1 MKAETDNRY
10 DVFISCKSEDYKNG
24 KRIHDFLSK
33 NGVKSFISCCERHNM
48 PKDEYLKVISETLEK
63 SDNLILYTSSKEY
76 PNTEFVRFEWSSFL
90 NEILSGRKS
99 GNIITILKDVK
110 VADLPFALRGRE
122 SFEYKKYQEGYKV
135 VYAKRKTREGET
147 WFKKATA
154 KLFYRFLAAMTS
166 IEIPVD
172 VGDFRLIDKV
182 IVNHLRNMPEKSK
195 YIRGQISWIGYKQT
209 FVEYHRDARL
219 YGKTNYPLKKMLRL
233 AFDGITAFS
242 DKPLKMASA
251 IGIISAILSLLAI
264 IYALI
269 SYFIFDSAV
278 SGWTSLIISV
288 LFIGGVQ
295 LITIGIIGEYIARIN
310 NDVRNRPLY
319 IIEEENIENQENNKQ

>member
-1 MKAETDNRY
+1 MRRFFFAIIMEISAIVPSYNEEKNVPLIYERLTKVLSQINPNYEIIFINDYSKDNTLSVIKTIAQEDSHVKYISFSRNFGHQIAVSAGLDMCKGKA
-10 DVFISCKSEDYKNG
+10 V
-24 KRIHDFLSK
+24 
-33 NGVKSFISCCERHNM
+33 
-48 PKDEYLKVISETLEK
+48 VIIDGDLQDPPE
-63 SDNLILYTSSKEY
+63 LILEM
-76 PNTEFVRFEWSSFL
+76 
-90 NEILSGRKS
+90 
-99 GNIITILKDVK
+99 
-110 VADLPFALRGRE
+110 
-122 SFEYKKYQEGYKV
+122 YKKYQEGYKV

-172 VGDFRLIDKV
+172 VGDFRLIDQV

-264 IYALI
+264 VYALI
-269 SYFIFDSAV
+269 SHFIFDSAV

>member
-1 MKAETDNRY
+1 MEISVIVPSFNEEKNVPLIYERLTSTLSQISDDYEIIFVNDCSKDNTLE
-10 DVFISCKSEDYKNG
+10 VIKQ
-24 KRIHDFLSK
+24 LSK
-33 NGVKSFISCCERHNM
+33 KDSHVKYISFSRNFGHQIAVSAGLDMC
-48 PKDEYLKVISETLEK
+48 KGKAVVIIDGDLQDPPE
-63 SDNLILYTSSKEY
+63 LILEM
-76 PNTEFVRFEWSSFL
+76 
-90 NEILSGRKS
+90 
-99 GNIITILKDVK
+99 
-110 VADLPFALRGRE
+110 
-122 SFEYKKYQEGYKV
+122 YKKYQEGYKV
-135 VYAKRKTREGET
+135 VYAKRKSREGET
-147 WFKKATA
+147 WFKKITA

-264 IYALI
+264 VYALI
-269 SYFIFDSAV
+269 SHFIFDSAV

-319 IIEEENIENQENNKQ
+319 IIEEENIEKEQKNIEKDEIHRDRQ

>member
-1 MKAETDNRY
+1 MEISVIVPSFNEEKNVPLIYERLTSTLSQISDDYEIIFVNDCSKDNTLE
-10 DVFISCKSEDYKNG
+10 VIKQ
-24 KRIHDFLSK
+24 LSK
-33 NGVKSFISCCERHNM
+33 KDSHVKYISFSRNFGHQIAVSAGLDMC
-48 PKDEYLKVISETLEK
+48 KGKAVVIIDGDLQDPPE
-63 SDNLILYTSSKEY
+63 LILEM
-76 PNTEFVRFEWSSFL
+76 
-90 NEILSGRKS
+90 
-99 GNIITILKDVK
+99 
-110 VADLPFALRGRE
+110 
-122 SFEYKKYQEGYKV
+122 YKKYQEGYKV

-172 VGDFRLIDKV
+172 VGDFRLIDQV
-182 IVNHLRNMPEKSK
+182 IVKHLRNMPEKSK

-264 IYALI
+264 VYALI
-269 SYFIFDSAV
+269 SHFIFDSAV

-319 IIEEENIENQENNKQ
+319 IIEEQNIEDEQ

>member
-1 MKAETDNRY
+1 MEISAIVPSYNEEKNVPLIYKRLTDT
-10 DVFISCKSEDYKNG
+10 
-24 KRIHDFLSK
+24 LSK
-33 NGVKSFISCCERHNM
+33 ISDKYEIIFVNDCS
-48 PKDEYLKVISETLEK
+48 KDSTLSVIKQISEEDSHVKYISFSRNFGHQIAVSAGLDMCKGNAVVIIDGDLQDPPE
-63 SDNLILYTSSKEY
+63 LILEM
-76 PNTEFVRFEWSSFL
+76 
-90 NEILSGRKS
+90 
-99 GNIITILKDVK
+99 
-110 VADLPFALRGRE
+110 
-122 SFEYKKYQEGYKV
+122 YKKYQEGYKV

-195 YIRGQISWIGYKQT
+195 YIRGQISWIGYQQT

>member
-1 MKAETDNRY
+1 MEISAIVPSYNEEKNVPLIYKRLTDTLSQ
-10 DVFISCKSEDYKNG
+10 ISDKYEIIFVNDCSKDST
-24 KRIHDFLSK
+24 LSVIK
-33 NGVKSFISCCERHNM
+33 Q
-48 PKDEYLKVISETLEK
+48 ISEKDSHVKYISFSRNFGHQIAVSAGLDMCKGKAVVIIDGDLQDPPE
-63 SDNLILYTSSKEY
+63 LILEM
-76 PNTEFVRFEWSSFL
+76 
-90 NEILSGRKS
+90 
-99 GNIITILKDVK
+99 
-110 VADLPFALRGRE
+110 
-122 SFEYKKYQEGYKV
+122 YKKYQEGYKV

-182 IVNHLRNMPEKSK
+182 IVKHLRNMPEKSK

-209 FVEYHRDARL
+209 FVEYDRDARL

-264 IYALI
+264 VYALI
-269 SYFIFDSAV
+269 SHFIFDSAV

>member
-1 MKAETDNRY
+1 MEISAIVPSYNEEKNVPLIYKRLTDT
-10 DVFISCKSEDYKNG
+10 
-24 KRIHDFLSK
+24 LSK
-33 NGVKSFISCCERHNM
+33 ISDKYEIIFVNDCS
-48 PKDEYLKVISETLEK
+48 KDSTLSVIKQISEEDSHVKYISFSRNFGHQIAVSAGLDMCKGNAVVIIDGDLQDPPE
-63 SDNLILYTSSKEY
+63 LILEM
-76 PNTEFVRFEWSSFL
+76 
-90 NEILSGRKS
+90 
-99 GNIITILKDVK
+99 
-110 VADLPFALRGRE
+110 
-122 SFEYKKYQEGYKV
+122 YKKYQEGYKV

-264 IYALI
+264 VYALI
-269 SYFIFDSAV
+269 SHFIFDSAV

>member
-1 MKAETDNRY
+1 MEISVIVPSFNEEKNVPLIYERLTSTLSQISDDYEIIFVNDCSKDNTLE
-10 DVFISCKSEDYKNG
+10 VIKQ
-24 KRIHDFLSK
+24 LSK
-33 NGVKSFISCCERHNM
+33 KDSHVKYISFSRNFGHQIAVSAGLDLCKGEAV
-48 PKDEYLKVISETLEK
+48 VIIDADLQDPPE
-63 SDNLILYTSSKEY
+63 LILEMYEK
-76 PNTEFVRFEWSSFL
+76 
-90 NEILSGRKS
+90 
-99 GNIITILKDVK
+99 
-110 VADLPFALRGRE
+110 
-122 SFEYKKYQEGYKV
+122 YKEGYKV
-135 VYAKRKTREGET
+135 VYARRKSREGET
-147 WFKKATA
+147 WFKKITA
-154 KLFYRFLAAMTS
+154 KLFYRFLSAMTS

-182 IVNHLRNMPEKSK
+182 IVKHLRNMPEKSK

-251 IGIISAILSLLAI
+251 IGIFSAIISLLAI
-264 IYALI
+264 IYALF

-319 IIEEENIENQENNKQ
+319 IIDEDNIEKEQKNIEKDEIHRDRQ

>member
-1 MKAETDNRY
+1 MEISTIVPSYNEEKNVPLIYKRLTDTLSQ
-10 DVFISCKSEDYKNG
+10 ISDKYEIIFVNDCSKDST
-24 KRIHDFLSK
+24 LSVIK
-33 NGVKSFISCCERHNM
+33 Q
-48 PKDEYLKVISETLEK
+48 ISEEDSHVKYISFSRNFGHQIAVSAGLDMCKGNAVVIIDGDLQDPPE
-63 SDNLILYTSSKEY
+63 LILEM
-76 PNTEFVRFEWSSFL
+76 
-90 NEILSGRKS
+90 
-99 GNIITILKDVK
+99 
-110 VADLPFALRGRE
+110 
-122 SFEYKKYQEGYKV
+122 YKKYQEGYKV

-269 SYFIFDSAV
+269 SHFIFDSAV

>member
-1 MKAETDNRY
+1 MEISAIVPSYNEEKNVPLIYKRLTDT
-10 DVFISCKSEDYKNG
+10 
-24 KRIHDFLSK
+24 LSK
-33 NGVKSFISCCERHNM
+33 ISDKYEIIFVNDCS
-48 PKDEYLKVISETLEK
+48 KDSTLSVIKQISEKDSHVKYISFSRNFGHQIAVSAGLDMCKGKAVVIIDGDLQDPPE
-63 SDNLILYTSSKEY
+63 LILEM
-76 PNTEFVRFEWSSFL
+76 
-90 NEILSGRKS
+90 
-99 GNIITILKDVK
+99 
-110 VADLPFALRGRE
+110 
-122 SFEYKKYQEGYKV
+122 YKKYQEGYKV

>member
-1 MKAETDNRY
+1 MEISVIVPSFNEEKNVPLIYERLTSTLSQISDDYEIIFVNDCSKDNTLE
-10 DVFISCKSEDYKNG
+10 VIKQ
-24 KRIHDFLSK
+24 LSK
-33 NGVKSFISCCERHNM
+33 KDSHVKYISFSRNFGHQIAVSAGLDMC
-48 PKDEYLKVISETLEK
+48 KGKAVVIIDGDLQDPPE
-63 SDNLILYTSSKEY
+63 LILEM
-76 PNTEFVRFEWSSFL
+76 
-90 NEILSGRKS
+90 
-99 GNIITILKDVK
+99 
-110 VADLPFALRGRE
+110 
-122 SFEYKKYQEGYKV
+122 YKKYQEGYKV
-135 VYAKRKTREGET
+135 VYAKRKSREGET
-147 WFKKATA
+147 WFKKITA

-182 IVNHLRNMPEKSK
+182 IVKHLRNMPEKSK

-264 IYALI
+264 VYALI
-269 SYFIFDSAV
+269 SHFIFDSAV

-319 IIEEENIENQENNKQ
+319 IIEEENIEKQENK

>member
-1 MKAETDNRY
+1 MEISAIVPSYNEEKNVPLIYKRLTDTLSQ
-10 DVFISCKSEDYKNG
+10 ISDKYEIIFVNDCSKDST
-24 KRIHDFLSK
+24 LSVIK
-33 NGVKSFISCCERHNM
+33 Q
-48 PKDEYLKVISETLEK
+48 ISEKDSHVKYISFSRNFGHQIAVSAGLDMCKGKAVVIIDGDLQDPPE
-63 SDNLILYTSSKEY
+63 LILEM
-76 PNTEFVRFEWSSFL
+76 
-90 NEILSGRKS
+90 
-99 GNIITILKDVK
+99 
-110 VADLPFALRGRE
+110 
-122 SFEYKKYQEGYKV
+122 YKKYQEGYKV

-269 SYFIFDSAV
+269 SHFIFDSAV

-319 IIEEENIENQENNKQ
+319 IIEEENIENQENK